1 MRNLHVLKQSLLS
14 SAAYTALVEL
24 VEKDLNAK
32 FEKDL
37 LLEMEK
43 ITTVEKMAED
53 VKQELESLKAEREKE
68 NIKLMEERAAVD
80 SEMEVFS
87 KLRHE
92 VEEQLSSIMSNK
104 VEILNEKE
112 RLNKLLTDVE
122 IENEEIAKLQHELE
136 IERKALSMARLATI
150 SLFCSSETSINL
162 VH

>member
-1 MRNLHVLKQSLLS
+1 MTKAQ
-14 SAAYTALVEL
+14 AAVALASGEASDVVSEELARIEAESIAEKAVAAHTALVEQ

-104 VEILNEKE
+104 VEILSWKE
-112 RLNKLLTDVE
+112 RLNKL
-122 IENEEIAKLQHELE
+122 Q
-136 IERKALSMARLATI
+136 M
-150 SLFCSSETSINL
+150 
-162 VH
+162 